1 MRLNA
6 FWGDSR
12 EMPHGGGAGS
22 LLPSQGSPVPS
33 CGSYTRPVNH
43 TLAKAVSSH
52 RDSETAVT
60 VTNRDLSGPL
70 SPLPENKERRRMRSM
85 NGQQAPPV
93 CGAPGSSLGFPASSP
108 PRHLQRK
115 PERTLRASRTCSL
128 LARGRGGGGGNRGP
142 VRCGRGR
149 GTRRPTPA
157 SLTKRRLHTP
167 VIALL
172 RPSVSSFIG
181 RAPAEPRGAVLP
193 LLNQYPHDNL
203 LRVYPSR
210 SQQNKSFA
218 ALC

>member
-12 EMPHGGGAGS
+12 ETPHRGGARS

-33 CGSYTRPVNH
+33 CGSNTGSNTEACKPRPRE
-43 TLAKAVSSH
+43 SSQLTPGL
-52 RDSETAVT
+52 RK

-93 CGAPGSSLGFPASSP
+93 FGAPGSSLGFPASSP

-128 LARGRGGGGGNRGP
+128 LARGRGGETEAPCGAGGAAAQGAP
-142 VRCGRGR
+142 
-149 GTRRPTPA
+149 RPP
-157 SLTKRRLHTP
+157 LQR
-167 VIALL
+167 
-172 RPSVSSFIG
+172 SV
-181 RAPAEPRGAVLP
+181 ACT
-193 LLNQYPHDNL
+193 HW
-203 LRVYPSR
+203 
-210 SQQNKSFA
+210 
-218 ALC
+218 

>member
-1 MRLNA
+1 
-6 FWGDSR
+6 
-12 EMPHGGGAGS
+12 
-22 LLPSQGSPVPS
+22 
-33 CGSYTRPVNH
+33 
-43 TLAKAVSSH
+43 
-52 RDSETAVT
+52 
-60 VTNRDLSGPL
+60 
-70 SPLPENKERRRMRSM
+70 MRSM

-115 PERTLRASRTCSL
+115 PERTLRL
-128 LARGRGGGGGNRGP
+128 PGHARCLPEDAGGNRGP
-142 VRCGRGR
+142 VRRGR
-149 GTRRPTPA
+149 GCSTRRPTPA